1 MLTKYKGTYTFA
13 KEDLMDEEGNPIT
26 SGTVVVLLNG
36 SSQELILNI
45 QMYQSGRRLH
55 NDTYK

>member
-1 MLTKYKGTYTFA
+1 
-13 KEDLMDEEGNPIT
+13 MDEEGNPIK

-45 QMYQSGRRLH
+45 QMYQSGREI
-55 NDTYK
+55 TQ